1 MNIDKLKLAYRDKNT
16 NIWLVRASGGKF
28 VEHFRQNSLVSIG
41 HLDDVYEHSSG
52 KSEDLPVYDEVQR
65 LIKRKAKYSKIV
77 EGTKNVRKLNGSGT
91 KKLHQF
97 DTFASKI
104 KVGDLIV
111 SADGDALIVGV
122 CSSAAYLDSSPVVID
137 QSPEQKALN
146 PAPQLNHLVRR
157 EVVWGPKFSRS
168 KLPNAVKKTLQGQQT
183 IIDLR
188 KHWDKFYHLI
198 YPFFVDEHFLYISNK
213 ITTRN
218 DVNNL
223 LVAGL
228 LQNISLMQQFAKE
241 IEISGVVDLNSIR
254 KLLNFEI
261 GLDVLSSTTKAEFG
275 SPGDLWSRIPL
286 NGFADKAQA
295 AILCVA
301 LTLILAG
308 HAQASDFDTLPSNP
322 VAVDEKITPSDMVK
336 DIFRAPKKK
345 VEKQSEAVRSISKN
359 SKQLHKAS
367 VKRNSDKIQS
377 GLALSLPLVDTRAI
391 EDFQFG
397 IPAIRV
403 FGDPNN
409 GK

>member
-1 MNIDKLKLAYRDKNT
+1 MNIDKLKLAYRDKKT

-41 HLDDVYEHSSG
+41 HLDDVYKHSNG
-52 KSEDLPVYDEVQR
+52 KSEDLPGYDEVQR
-65 LIKRKAKYSKIV
+65 LIKKKVKYSKIV
-77 EGTKNVRKLNGSGT
+77 EGTKSVRKLNGSGT

-97 DTFASKI
+97 ETFASKI

-111 SADGDALIVGV
+111 SADGDALILGV
-122 CSSAAYLDSSPVVID
+122 CSSAPYLDASPVVID

-146 PAPQLNHLVRR
+146 PAPQLSHLVRR
-157 EVVWGPKFSRS
+157 GVVWGPKFSRN

-183 IIDLR
+183 IIDLQ

-198 YPFFVDEHFLYISNK
+198 YPFFVDENFLYISNK
-213 ITTRN
+213 INTRN

-241 IEISGVVDLNSIR
+241 IEGDGVVDLDSIR

-308 HAQASDFDTLPSNP
+308 HVQANEFDTLPSNP
-322 VAVDEKITPSDMVK
+322 VAKDEKITPSDMVK

-345 VEKQSEAVRSISKN
+345 VKMQSSVVRSISEN
-359 SKQLHKAS
+359 SKRLQKAS

-377 GLALSLPLVDTRAI
+377 GLALSLPSVDTKAI

-397 IPAIRV
+397 IPAIRL
-403 FGDPNN
+403 FGDPSS
-409 GK
+409 GE